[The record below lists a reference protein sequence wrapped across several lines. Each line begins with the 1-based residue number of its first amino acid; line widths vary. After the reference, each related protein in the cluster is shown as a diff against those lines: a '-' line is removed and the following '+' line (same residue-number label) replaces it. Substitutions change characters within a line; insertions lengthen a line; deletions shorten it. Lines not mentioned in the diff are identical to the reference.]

1 MVTVIVIAV
10 VIASHSAFEQLLI
23 LKHWCSIRCPFA
35 HQLSMR
41 SPDPFPRSH
50 LIASLFALA
59 FEACVVILLS
69 TLPYHH
75 VQRAI
80 LFVTCA
86 KLSS

>member
-1 MVTVIVIAV
+1 MVTAIVITAAV
-10 VIASHSAFEQLLI
+10 ASHSAFEQLLI

-41 SPDPFPRSH
+41 SPNPFPRSR
-50 LIASLFALA
+50 LITSLFALA

-75 VQRAI
+75 VQLAI

-86 KLSS
+86 RLSF